1 MNVHES
7 ERMVKILKALANPTR
22 LKIIALLNQKP
33 THLYA
38 LAKQLNLP
46 YPLAHLHLNSLKKL
60 GLIKEIKEKKKAE
73 GLPTIKYY
81 APAEFKL
88 LITPEEIGRLFSKER
103 N

>member
-1 MNVHES
+1 VNENES

-22 LKIIALLNQKP
+22 LRIIALLNQKP

-60 GLIKEIKEKKKAE
+60 GLIKEIREKKKAE

-81 APAEFKL
+81 APSDFKF
-88 LITPEEIGRLFSKER
+88 LITPEEISRLFSKER
-103 N
+103 S